1 MYCVME
7 MPPAIVC
14 HLQMAQYTSAAYA
27 VGTNDPNSKMTVE
40 SAKRIIEVSR
50 QMGIEPLFL
59 LPNQKGDKQY
69 AQNSRALQEYLDQNR
84 IKYVLPEYGDKDPY
98 HMTLKWVR
106 EFSSANPSP
115 FIAGDSN
122 AVLLGR
128 IGYHRSVPDN
138 VKMTDPQSGAV
149 LGWGGK
155 TSKTI
160 ADELEKHLKWFKSKP
175 RPPSTRLAEG
185 KI

>member
-1 MYCVME
+1 MPFVD
-7 MPPAIVC
+7 MPPAII
-14 HLQMAQYTSAAYA
+14 YTIKQEQPCVAVYA

-40 SAKRIIEVSR
+40 SAKRIVEVSR
-50 QMGIEPLFL
+50 QIGVLPLFL
-59 LPNQKGDKQY
+59 LPNQKGNTQY
-69 AQNSRALQEYLDQNR
+69 AQNSRALQEYLDANR
-84 IKYVLPEYGDKDPY
+84 IKYVMPEYGDKDPF
-98 HMTLKWVR
+98 HMTVKWVR
-106 EFSSANPSP
+106 GFAQANPNP

-128 IGYHRSVPDN
+128 VGYHKSAPDN
-138 VKMTDPQSGAV
+138 VKMIDPQSGAV

-160 ADELEKHLKWFKSKP
+160 ADELEKHLKWFKSNKQ
-175 RPPSTRLAEG
+175 SLTRFAEG